1 MSHARE
7 ATHGREKKKEERNEL
22 AKKKKN
28 KRGKKKTSTDA
39 KVDFQQVHH
48 KLTEEHCCDAL
59 NFLFREHKREK
70 RQRKAIKDERA
81 WNTSD
86 YGELPCEVSTHQN
99 ERTAVSPQKK
109 N

>member
-1 MSHARE
+1 M
-7 ATHGREKKKEERNEL
+7 GGKKKR
-22 AKKKKN
+22 KKGMNSLRRKKI
-28 KRGKKKTSTDA
+28 KEGKKKTSTDA